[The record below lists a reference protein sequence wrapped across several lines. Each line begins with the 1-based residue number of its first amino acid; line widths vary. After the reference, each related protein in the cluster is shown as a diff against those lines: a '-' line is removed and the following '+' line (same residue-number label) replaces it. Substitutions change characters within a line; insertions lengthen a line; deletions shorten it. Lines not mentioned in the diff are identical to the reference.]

1 MFNSNVLAFTV
12 LIIAALLV
20 GCTNS
25 QQRPVAVED
34 TPTDTPL
41 PSTNTPRPTSMAT
54 DRPSPSQT
62 ANPTRTFTPTSTF
75 TVTPTEV
82 KLTEE
87 EFNQLTSEN
96 RQQVWDEAPGLIDGF
111 SKSNFSTL
119 KPYLIIYRDVEE
131 NAQFVLNL
139 LDKKR
144 YSLLDVGIAEF
155 VMRNPFN
162 PSVDG
167 KKSEFTAFAPDIPDG
182 ADPAAIEKAN
192 IDSLERMIDYIL
204 GQDVKW
210 GDYIGSTASTPVE
223 YLETFHG
230 WVANLTDNGA
240 FTLVEDSTTQN
251 SNENT
256 LFLDFYTLSDQA
268 MQTNA
273 WIIVYY
279 KSKQSQYH
287 VTDLAV
293 AVAMNEDD
301 FMYYLAQIPRVTTPP
316 YKPIHT
322 PQ

>member
-1 MFNSNVLAFTV
+1 MDTRKIFILVSVLLLSGCISNTAPDQVAAFPTAP
-12 LIIAALLV
+12 IA
-20 GCTNS
+20 S
-25 QQRPVAVED
+25 
-34 TPTDTPL
+34 
-41 PSTNTPRPTSMAT
+41 NT
-54 DRPSPSQT
+54 PSPSPT
-62 ANPTRTFTPTSTF
+62 ATITFTPTPPATSTI
-75 TVTPTEV
+75 TLTPTQTPTSRI
-82 KLTEE
+82 LTEDD
-87 EFNQLTSEN
+87 FFKLSEKDSQ
-96 RQQVWDEAPGLIDGF
+96 RMWDQSPNVMDGF

-279 KSKQSQYH
+279 
-287 VTDLAV
+287 V
-293 AVAMNEDD
+293 
-301 FMYYLAQIPRVTTPP
+301 
-316 YKPIHT
+316 
-322 PQ
+322 